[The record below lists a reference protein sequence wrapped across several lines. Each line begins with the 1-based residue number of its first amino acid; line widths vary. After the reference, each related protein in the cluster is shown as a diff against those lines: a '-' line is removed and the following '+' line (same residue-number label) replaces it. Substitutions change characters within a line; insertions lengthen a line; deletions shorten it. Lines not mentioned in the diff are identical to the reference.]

1 MKLLWI
7 CSVWPEPTS
16 SAAGVRTSQ
25 LLLAAKEAG
34 FDVYAASSCSDNKFK
49 SDLES
54 NGIKTKS
61 ILLNDSS
68 FDQYLEKIRPEIVI
82 FDRFMTE
89 EQFSFRVKNTCPDA
103 LRVLDTIDL
112 HHRRDP
118 SLKYRELAAILRSDL
133 TLVVSEIEK
142 EYLEQNF
149 PVRNTLYVPFWVERL
164 EKPIAFSD
172 RRDMVFIGNF
182 NHPPNKEAITYIH
195 SEIAPNVDC
204 EVHIYG
210 AYSEKF
216 SDKNFH
222 CLGHTVDSKETLSRY
237 KVSLAPLLT
246 GSGIKGKILDSFAA
260 GTPVAAT
267 NVAAEGIGDFGVE
280 NVLERA
286 LILYENESDWETAQ
300 RLGFDILNER
310 FSRELCLERFFNALK
325 TKKAPNFL
333 NELLWFQT
341 LRSTE
346 YFSRWIEAKNKL
358 SG

>member
-1 MKLLWI
+1 LKLLWI

-25 LLLAAKEAG
+25 LLIASKIRG

-49 SDLES
+49 NELES
-54 NGIKTKS
+54 FGIKTKS
-61 ILLNDSS
+61 ILLNNPS
-68 FDQYLEKIRPEIVI
+68 FDEYLAELRPEIVV

-89 EQFSFRVKNTCPDA
+89 EQFSFRVKNTSPET

-149 PVRNTLYVPFWVERL
+149 PVRNIFYVPFWVQRL
-164 EKPIAFSD
+164 EKSIKFSE
-172 RRDMVFIGNF
+172 RKDMVFIGNF
-182 NHPPNKEAITYIH
+182 NHPPNKEAISYIH

-222 CLGHTVDSKETLSRY
+222 CFGFTPDAKETISKY
-237 KVSLAPLLT
+237 KVNLAPLNT
-246 GSGIKGKILDSFAA
+246 GSGIKGKILDGFAA
-260 GTPVAAT
+260 GTPVAASFI
-267 NVAAEGIGDFGVE
+267 AAEGIGEFGVE
-280 NVLERA
+280 NVLDQA
-286 LILYENESDWETAQ
+286 LSLYNDEKLWNESQTF
-300 RLGFDILNER
+300 GFSILEDKFNEK
-310 FSRELCLERFFNALK
+310 FCTDQFFESLK
-325 TKKAPNFL
+325 VKRSESFL
-333 NELLWFQT
+333 QSLLWFQT

-346 YFSRWIEAKNKL
+346 YFSRWIEVKNSTK
-358 SG
+358 

>member
-25 LLLAAKEAG
+25 LLLAAKETG
-34 FDVYAASSCSDNKFK
+34 FDVHAASSCSDNKFK
-49 SDLES
+49 TDLES

-68 FDQYLEKIRPEIVI
+68 FDRYLEKIRPEIVI

-89 EQFSFRVKNTCPDA
+89 EQFSFRVKQTCPEA

-112 HHRRDP
+112 HHRRDKD
-118 SLKYRELAAILRSDL
+118 LKLRELASIIRSDI
-133 TLVVSEIEK
+133 TLVVSDVEK
-142 EYLEQNF
+142 EYLINNF
-149 PVRNTLYVPFWVERL
+149 PVENIFHVPFWVNPL
-164 EKPIAFSD
+164 EESPKFYD
-172 RRDMVFIGNF
+172 RKNMVFIGNF
-182 NHPPNKEAITYIH
+182 YHPPNREALSYIKND
-195 SEIAPNVDC
+195 IAPKVSC
-204 EVHIYG
+204 EIHVYG
-210 AYSEKF
+210 AYGESFRKDNLICF
-216 SDKNFH
+216 GSTDNS
-222 CLGHTVDSKETLSRY
+222 VETLSRY
-237 KVSLAPLLT
+237 RVSLAPLLT

-267 NVAAEGIGDFGVE
+267 NVAAEGIGEFGVE

-286 LILYENESDWETAQ
+286 VILYENESDWETAQ
-300 RLGFDILNER
+300 SLGFELLNER
-310 FSRELCLERFFNALK
+310 FSRELSLERFFNALK
-325 TKKAPNFL
+325 TKKAPSFL

>member
-25 LLLAAKEAG
+25 LLLASKEAG
-34 FDVYAASSCSDNKFK
+34 FDVFAASSCSENKFK
-49 SDLES
+49 HRLES
-54 NGIKTKS
+54 SGIKTKS

-68 FDQYLEKIRPEIVI
+68 FDQYLEDIRPEIVI

-89 EQFSFRVKNTCPDA
+89 EQFSFRVKQTCPEA
-103 LRVLDTIDL
+103 LTVLDTIDL
-112 HHRRDP
+112 HHRRDKD
-118 SLKYRELAAILRSDL
+118 LKLRELASIIRSDI
-133 TLVVSEIEK
+133 TLVVSDVERQ
-142 EYLEQNF
+142 YLINNF
-149 PVRNTLYVPFWVERL
+149 PVKDIFHVPFWVTPL
-164 EKPIAFSD
+164 EDPPKFYD
-172 RRDMVFIGNF
+172 RKNMVFIGNF
-182 NHPPNKEAITYIH
+182 YHPPNREALSIIQN
-195 SEIAPNVDC
+195 EIAPKVSC

-210 AYSEKF
+210 AYAKSFKKDNLICF
-216 SDKNFH
+216 GFTD
-222 CLGHTVDSKETLSRY
+222 DSVKTLSKYR
-237 KVSLAPLLT
+237 VSLAPLLT

-260 GTPVAAT
+260 GTPVAT
-267 NVAAEGIGDFGVE
+267 TKVGAEGIGEFGVE

-286 LILYENESDWETAQ
+286 LTLYENQSDWERAQ
-300 RLGFDILNER
+300 RLGFSILNER

-325 TKKAPNFL
+325 TKKAPSFL